1 MSGSATTGARDV
13 GAVAREAWATRPA
26 RRDADRKIAGVAG
39 AIARRYAVDPT
50 LVRVVMVVLALSG
63 GGLLL
68 YLAGWVTLPPDP
80 ADPPRRDRRRD
91 GGTRSG
97 PPTALVVVAVVVAF
111 ATLGPVFGGRLQGL
125 VGLAVAA
132 VLLYGLHTG
141 RAHLGVPGPGAGRV
155 GSGAGPAG
163 PAGTAGTVG
172 TAGPSEAPTTATGQA
187 GQAGDPDATSV
198 PPPPQPPRWDPLGA
212 APFAWDLPEPAP
224 VPAPPPRR
232 RSRVTPVTLAVAL
245 LAGGVT
251 ALVMLATGGLSDL
264 PVLFGVVLAVLGG
277 GLLVGAF
284 VRAGRG
290 LIPVALLVTA
300 LTWAALAAPLQ
311 RIAGPSE
318 DLRVAPASAAELLP
332 HYEIATGSVE
342 MDLSRLDL
350 MVPPGTVPP
359 IEPVRTRIDAGMG
372 SVEILVPRDADVAL
386 TAHAGMGS
394 IEFDDRGS
402 DGPGAHMKAD
412 DLGADGVVSGRRLL
426 IDVNA
431 GVGSVEVRRA

>member
-141 RAHLGVPGPGAGRV
+141 RAHLGVVGPGAGRV
-155 GSGAGPAG
+155 TGGPDA
-163 PAGTAGTVG
+163 G
-172 TAGPSEAPTTATGQA
+172 TAGPSDAATTTTGQA
-187 GQAGDPDATSV
+187 GQASDPDATSV

-212 APFAWDLPEPAP
+212 APFAWDLPEPST
-224 VPAPPPRR
+224 PPPPPTP
-232 RSRVTPVTLAVAL
+232 RSKVTPVTLALAL
-245 LAGGVT
+245 LAAG
-251 ALVMLATGGLSDL
+251 ATG
-264 PVLFGVVLAVLGG
+264 VLAITGVGGIGIGTVFAAALAVVGLG
-277 GLLVGAF
+277 LVAAAF
-284 VRAGRG
+284 RHTGRG
-290 LIPVALLVTA
+290 LIIAAVPLVLLTVVTAAAGSLTSRFGDGDPGGPVRGVGDVRAAPVA
-300 LTWAALAAPLQ
+300 AALVAPSYRTGLGDVDLDL
-311 RIAGPSE
+311 RGIPAGP
-318 DLRVAPASAAELLP
+318 V
-332 HYEIATGSVE
+332 
-342 MDLSRLDL
+342 
-350 MVPPGTVPP
+350 
-359 IEPVRTRIDAGMG
+359 PVRTQIESGAGDLT
-372 SVEILVPRDADVAL
+372 VRVPEDADVTVSCRSGVGDVDCL
-386 TAHAGMGS
+386 GRDGEVTGLVDLG
-394 IEFDDRGS
+394 R
-402 DGPGAHMKAD
+402 DGPGGPVV
-412 DLGADGVVSGRRLL
+412 DLTLQSGAGD
-426 IDVNA
+426 
-431 GVGSVEVRRA
+431 VEVRRG